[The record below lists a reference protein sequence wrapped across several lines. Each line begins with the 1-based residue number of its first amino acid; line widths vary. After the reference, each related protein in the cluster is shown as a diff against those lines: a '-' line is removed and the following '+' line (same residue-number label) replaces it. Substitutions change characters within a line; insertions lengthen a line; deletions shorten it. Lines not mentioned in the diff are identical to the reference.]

1 MTARELEGEL
11 CELFAQVL
19 DVPDV
24 RPEDSFF
31 DLGGHSLLASKLVR
45 RIRTEYD
52 VPVKFEDVAL
62 YTARWLSADDPT
74 TLKTFEDQNRSSVA
88 HDHDGDPVFLARNAW
103 HLNDTQDKNPKIRF
117 RATK

>member
-45 RIRTEYD
+45 RIRTELGIE
-52 VPVKFEDVAL
+52 VPMRRLYRAPTAQDLAAAL
-62 YTARWLSADDPT
+62 A
-74 TLKTFEDQNRSSVA
+74 A
-88 HDHDGDPVFLARNAW
+88 H
-103 HLNDTQDKNPKIRF
+103 
-117 RATK
+117 